1 MQGEWREGSTCG
13 DRTAIRNLV
22 LIFHSRDLTYKYL
35 KRQVEGQEETRNRIT
50 ISMYKKYGRKY

>member
-1 MQGEWREGSTCG
+1 MCG
-13 DRTAIRNLV
+13 NRTAIRNLV

-35 KRQVEGQEETRNRIT
+35 KRQVEGQEEMRNRII